1 VLLPSHTWLKTEICR
16 EKGIAR
22 YMIVKRAK
30 KKFYI
35 LVPRRFMDKCMRNM
49 ILANMQDAKVMNM
62 E

>member
-1 VLLPSHTWLKTEICR
+1 
-16 EKGIAR
+16 
-22 YMIVKRAK
+22 MIVKRAK

-35 LVPRRFMDKCMRNM
+35 LVPRRFMDKCMRRNM